1 MKTKR
6 SIIFALTMLLIASL
20 ACSTLTGGGGDATEP
35 ETSLEQDAP
44 NNESEPS
51 EPQYE
56 PGYEPGWRIFS
67 NANFVN
73 GIAVHEGTLW
83 AATEGG
89 VVAWDVKSGQ
99 YTKYTPLD
107 GLGYLST
114 YDVVVCPM
122 PEPTVVVA
130 TERGLSLYNLSTK
143 VWDTT
148 PITPEDSHV
157 ATNKIDKL
165 FCDEQNG
172 RLLISFS
179 GIGILD
185 IASGAWQHYLDD
197 DGLAWNGV
205 DDMTVV
211 GTDIWTAGYKGISVI
226 SDQGIQIYNEET
238 GMPEESSDSV
248 GSTPDGAVWVATS
261 KGLVRFIE
269 SDMSVFNNE
278 TSEGLTGSVD
288 ALTIAPDGTV
298 WTALAAYG
306 GARLCQFDPAQEA
319 CLYTY
324 EGDDKRLLS
333 DIVAGNAGDV
343 YYATYGDGI
352 RAYDGSEWHNFSI
365 QEDQLASN
373 FIYNIFEDPN
383 GMLWVG
389 TDNGVQ
395 TFDPGDIYSTWKTY
409 EAEDGKMPSNKVKS
423 IQANPS
429 GDIWFTHESYVSSF
443 NGSSWAR
450 YGEEEG
456 VTGSVFALAFDKDGV
471 PYVGM
476 DEGLVILSDGSY
488 TLLTDADGLPNVRV
502 LSLLYD
508 GEFMWIG
515 TSDGLARY
523 DGANVEVVLDQ
534 SWDGL
539 PDDAILSI
547 VRDQDGRLLLGT
559 TEGLARYD
567 GQKVTTL
574 LEPQA
579 VSGGIFGSQSQSISG
594 IAVDLDGSLW
604 VSTYGG
610 LYHGDGQNW
619 EHFSTHDGLPANNIN
634 TVFVDSTG
642 VVWVGGGYSRSGG
655 GIARFIPGEA
665 DKSAPAPA
673 GTNDTE
679 PEASPAESGSA
690 NSGGAVTYDENTGMP
705 LYPDAE
711 QVYSTDSGL
720 NYWSNTDFATLREFY
735 LTEMPNIGWPLD
747 VDENGKCLDDDR
759 CMGWH
764 RDYNDPENQTFNFL
778 KGEKGYVTLNLIP
791 ENGKV
796 NVIFMI
802 NEPAE

>member
-1 MKTKR
+1 MKQNR
-6 SIIFALTMLLIASL
+6 SILLALIVLIFASM
-20 ACSTLTGGGGDATEP
+20 ACSLITGSGGNDSTEVSIP
-35 ETSLEQDAP
+35 QEEQS
-44 NNESEPS
+44 NSI
-51 EPQYE
+51 QYK
-56 PGYEPGWRIFS
+56 PGYEPGWHIFS
-67 NANFVN
+67 NANYVN
-73 GIAVHEGTLW
+73 GIDFYEGTLW

-89 VVAWDVKSGQ
+89 VVAWDVKSNQ
-99 YTKYTPLD
+99 FIKYTPLD
-107 GLGYLST
+107 GVGYLST

-130 TERGLSLYNLSTK
+130 TERGLSLYNLTTK
-143 VWDTT
+143 IWDTT
-148 PITPEDSHV
+148 PITPEDSYV

-165 FCDEQNG
+165 LCDKQNG
-172 RLLISFS
+172 RLLIAYS

-185 IASGAWQHYLDD
+185 IASGALQHYIDD
-197 DGLAWNGV
+197 DGLAWNGI

-211 GTDIWTAGYKGISVI
+211 GTDIWTVGYKGISVI
-226 SDQGIQIYNEET
+226 SEQGIQIYNEET
-238 GMPEESSDSV
+238 GMPEESADSV

-261 KGLVRFIE
+261 KGLFRFIGGN
-269 SDMSVFNNE
+269 MSVFNNE

-288 ALTIAPDGTV
+288 ALTVAPDGTV

-324 EGDDKRLLS
+324 EGDDKHLLS
-333 DIVAGNAGDV
+333 DIVAGDAGDV

-352 RAYDGSEWHNFSI
+352 RAYDGSEWHDLSI
-365 QEDQLASN
+365 KEDQLASN
-373 FIYNIFEDPN
+373 FVYDIFEDPD

-395 TFDPGDIYSTWKTY
+395 TFDPGDIYSTWTTY
-409 EAEDGKMPSNKVKS
+409 AAEDGKMPSNKVKS
-423 IQANPS
+423 IQASPS
-429 GDIWFTHESYVSSF
+429 GDMWFTHESYVSSF
-443 NGSSWAR
+443 NGSSWTR
-450 YGEEEG
+450 YGDEEG
-456 VTGSVFALAFDKDGV
+456 VSGSVFALAFGKDNV
-471 PYVGM
+471 PYVGT
-476 DEGLVILSDGSY
+476 DEGLVILGDGSY
-488 TLLTDADGLPNVRV
+488 TLLTDADGLPSVRV

-523 DGANVEVVLDQ
+523 DGENMEVVLDQ

-547 VRDQDGRLLLGT
+547 VREQDGRLLLGT

-567 GQKVTTL
+567 GKKVATL

-594 IAVDLDGSLW
+594 IALDLDGSLW
-604 VSTYGG
+604 IATYGG

-619 EHFSTHDGLPANNIN
+619 EHFTTADGLPTNNIT
-634 TVFVDSTG
+634 TVLVNSAG
-642 VVWVGGGYSRSGG
+642 IVWVGGGYTRSGG

-665 DKSAPAPA
+665 TSNNTSDQDTDPVKEA
-673 GTNDTE
+673 GSLENPVGD
-679 PEASPAESGSA
+679 
-690 NSGGAVTYDENTGMP
+690 VQYDQNTGMP

-711 QVYSTDSGL
+711 QVYSTESVL

-735 LTEMPNIGWPLD
+735 LTEMPNIGWLLD
-747 VDENGKCLDDDR
+747 LDENGKCRDDNR

-764 RDYNDPENQTFNFL
+764 GGYDDPENQTFFFL

-791 ENGKV
+791 DGGKI
-796 NVIFMI
+796 NVIFSI
-802 NEPAE
+802 NEPE